1 MSEQKIIDRLER
13 DLDTLCD
20 AMTALHPIGRVKHI
34 GRRELVKALRD
45 VLVDVSESLPSERD
59 LRRRA
64 LNAIA
69 VIDRA
74 KEAAQ

>member
-1 MSEQKIIDRLER
+1 MKEISDELER
-13 DLDTLCD
+13 DLDTICD
-20 AMTALHPIGRVKHI
+20 AMTQLHPIGRVKCI
-34 GRRELVKALRD
+34 GRRELLTALRD

-59 LRRRA
+59 LRQRS

-69 VIDRA
+69 VIDKA